1 MQLRHVGDSRY
12 QVQAPGGIPEHIR
25 GLEQVLGSLS
35 TTEDLIL
42 HCQNKSIIRTNKM
55 SLYLN
60 SKLFAKL
67 LTETCHCPSA
77 LTQEYE
83 IICPD
88 FDPDSMA
95 RVLELIT
102 TGVTNLDAVDG
113 NVYNGMLLIIDTF
126 QINIKLE
133 EIWSNAPTTKL
144 KIQKDW
150 RTSKIS
156 NSVSRTTDDCDSVL
170 FDSSSQIKDEIKKSY
185 SCQVC
190 KKEFQLLFGFK
201 KHMKQHLDLVTMADP
216 GFELPETDQEEEVS
230 KVKLE
235 TYSEMKDVVD
245 TKMTRHI
252 DSNNIFFCHECSTEL
267 TSFDSFEK
275 HMDHHFMEIDSAAIG
290 QNIPTDC
297 ETKGGDS
304 DEDYRPDDVKT
315 IDKTQEVEEKKKNV
329 KDLLYCPICHTSQ
342 TRLCHLLVHVGI
354 KHFKKQIEESYGARF
369 GTTCKKCEKTFP
381 DNRKLISHIVLLH
394 RALKYIAPKDVFL
407 KLESMR
413 SPHSRRE
420 EKKRS
425 SVSKISRSSRPSTT
439 YICTLCE
446 EKGLGYKHFL
456 HHFGRKHY
464 MSILNNVH
472 KQMTSCCGK
481 CAKMHCDDNKLIGHL
496 IIEHGAL
503 KEELKGGYL
512 TS

>member
-55 SLYLN
+55 PLFFN
-60 SKLFAKL
+60 SKLFVKL

-77 LTQEYE
+77 LTQEYD

-102 TGVTNLDAVDG
+102 TGATNLDAVDG
-113 NVYNGMLLIIDTF
+113 NVYKGMLFIIDTF

-133 EIWSNAPTTKL
+133 EIWSNVQTTKL

-150 RTSKIS
+150 RTSKMS
-156 NSVSRTTDDCDSVL
+156 NYVSRSTTDDSDSAL
-170 FDSSSQIKDEIKKSY
+170 FDSSSQRMDEIKKSY

-190 KKEFQLLFGFK
+190 NKEFQLLLNFK
-201 KHMKQHLDLVTMADP
+201 KHMKQHLDLVTVADP
-216 GFELPETDQEEEVS
+216 AFELHVTDQEEEVS
-230 KVKLE
+230 KEKLA
-235 TYSEMKDVVD
+235 TCSEMKDVVD
-245 TKMTRHI
+245 TKMTHEI
-252 DSNNIFFCHECSTEL
+252 DSNNIFFCYECSTEL
-267 TSFDSFEK
+267 KSFESFEK
-275 HMDHHFMEIDSAAIG
+275 HMDHHFMEIDNAATS

-297 ETKGGDS
+297 KTKREDS
-304 DEDYRPDDVKT
+304 DEYFRPDDGKT
-315 IDKTQEVEEKKKNV
+315 IDKTQEKKRNV
-329 KDLLYCPICHTSQ
+329 KDLLYCPICHTTQ
-342 TRLCHLLVHVGI
+342 TKLSHLLVHVGSQ
-354 KHFKKQIEESYGARF
+354 HFKKQIVESYGAQYT
-369 GTTCKKCEKTFP
+369 TTCNKCERTFP
-381 DNRKLISHIVLLH
+381 DKGHLLSHIVLLH
-394 RALKYIAPKDVFL
+394 RALKYIAPNDVYL

-413 SPHSRRE
+413 APYARGK
-420 EKKRS
+420 EKKRN
-425 SVSKISRSSRPSTT
+425 SVSKISCNSRPSTT
-439 YICTLCE
+439 YNCTLCE
-446 EKGLGYKHFL
+446 KKGLGYKNFL
-456 HHFGRKHY
+456 YHFGKKHY
-464 MSILNNVH
+464 MCLLKKVH
-472 KQMTSCCGK
+472 KGMTSCCGK
-481 CAKMHCDDNKLIGHL
+481 CAKMHSDDNKLIGHL

-512 TS
+512 TT